1 MLLFVILWYNI
12 CTHKFGYIL
21 KYGDTTM
28 KKVAKVLLLGIA
40 LSVGNSLVAVEL
52 QGQIEFKS
60 SYNMTWTE
68 ITIESEDVT
77 LEDLASTYYGDI
89 KDAYIIYNAN
99 SDVIGKD
106 KKLHSG
112 MHLKIPITDK
122 FRDQP
127 EHLGW
132 R

>member
-1 MLLFVILWYNI
+1 M
-12 CTHKFGYIL
+12 
-21 KYGDTTM
+21 M
-28 KKVAKVLLLGIA
+28 KKIAKVLSLGIL
-40 LSVGNSLVAVEL
+40 LSVGNNLVATEL
-52 QGQIEFKS
+52 QGQMEFES
-60 SYNMTWTE
+60 INMTWTE

-77 LEDLASTYYGDI
+77 LEDLASTYYGDVN
-89 KDAYIIYNAN
+89 DADIIYRAN
-99 SDVIGKD
+99 RDVIGKD

-112 MHLKIPITDK
+112 MHLKIPVTDK

>member
-1 MLLFVILWYNI
+1 
-12 CTHKFGYIL
+12 
-21 KYGDTTM
+21 M
-28 KKVAKVLLLGIA
+28 KKIAKILSLGIL
-40 LSVGNSLVAVEL
+40 LSVGDNLVATEL
-52 QGQIEFKS
+52 QGQMEFES
-60 SYNMTWTE
+60 INMTWTE

-77 LEDLASTYYGDI
+77 LEDLASTYYGDVN
-89 KDAYIIYNAN
+89 DADIIYRAN
-99 SDVIGKD
+99 RDVIGKD

-112 MHLKIPITDK
+112 MHLKIPVTDK

>member
-1 MLLFVILWYNI
+1 
-12 CTHKFGYIL
+12 
-21 KYGDTTM
+21 M
-28 KKVAKVLLLGIA
+28 KKVAKVLLLGIL
-40 LSVGNSLVAVEL
+40 LSVGDNLVATEL
-52 QGQIEFKS
+52 EGQIKFESKDI
-60 SYNMTWTE
+60 TWTE

-77 LEDLASTYYGDI
+77 LEDLASTYYGDV

-99 SDVIGKD
+99 RDVIGKD

>member
-1 MLLFVILWYNI
+1 
-12 CTHKFGYIL
+12 
-21 KYGDTTM
+21 M
-28 KKVAKVLLLGIA
+28 KKIVKALSLGILLLSA
-40 LSVGNSLVAVEL
+40 GNNLVAMEL
-52 QGQIEFKS
+52 QGQMKLESI
-60 SYNMTWTE
+60 NMTWTN

-77 LEDLASTYYGDI
+77 LEDLASTYYGDV
-89 KDAYIIYNAN
+89 KDADIIYNAN
-99 SDVIGKD
+99 RDVIGKD

>member
-1 MLLFVILWYNI
+1 
-12 CTHKFGYIL
+12 
-21 KYGDTTM
+21 M
-28 KKVAKVLLLGIA
+28 KKIVKLFSLGILLLSA
-40 LSVGNSLVAVEL
+40 GNNLVAIEL
-52 QGQIEFKS
+52 QQGQMEYRSI
-60 SYNMTWTE
+60 NMTWTE

-77 LEDLASTYYGDI
+77 LEDLASTYYGDV

-99 SDVIGKD
+99 RGVIGKD

-122 FRDQP
+122 YRDQP

>member
-1 MLLFVILWYNI
+1 M
-12 CTHKFGYIL
+12 
-21 KYGDTTM
+21 M
-28 KKVAKVLLLGIA
+28 KKIVEVLLVGIV
-40 LSVGNSLVAVEL
+40 LSMGNSLVAVEL
-52 QGQIEFKS
+52 QGQMEFKS
-60 SYNMTWTE
+60 TYMTWTE

-77 LEDLASTYYGDI
+77 LEDLASTYYGDV

-99 SDVIGKD
+99 RDVIGKD
-106 KKLHSG
+106 KKLHIG

>member
-1 MLLFVILWYNI
+1 MMEKIV
-12 CTHKFGYIL
+12 
-21 KYGDTTM
+21 
-28 KKVAKVLLLGIA
+28 KVVSLGIL
-40 LSVGNSLVAVEL
+40 LSVGNTLFATQLQEL
-52 QGQIEFKS
+52 TKFENID
-60 SYNMTWTE
+60 MTWTE

-77 LEDLASTYYGDI
+77 LEDLGSTYYGDV

-99 SDVIGKD
+99 HEVIGKD
-106 KKLHSG
+106 KKLHVG

>member
-1 MLLFVILWYNI
+1 
-12 CTHKFGYIL
+12 
-21 KYGDTTM
+21 M
-28 KKVAKVLLLGIA
+28 KKIVKVLLFGILL
-40 LSVGNSLVAVEL
+40 LSVGNNLVAMESQ
-52 QGQIEFKS
+52 QGQMKFGSI
-60 SYNMTWTE
+60 NITWTN

-77 LEDLASTYYGDI
+77 LEDLASTYYGDV

-99 SDVIGKD
+99 RDVIGKD